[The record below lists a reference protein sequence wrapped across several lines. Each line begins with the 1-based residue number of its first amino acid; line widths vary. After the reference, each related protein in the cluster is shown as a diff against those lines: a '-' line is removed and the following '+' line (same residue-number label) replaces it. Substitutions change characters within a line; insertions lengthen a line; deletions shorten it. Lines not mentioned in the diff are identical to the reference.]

1 MVLTS
6 VTDRLGNA
14 AGSAVGAVSGR
25 FTDRV
30 IRLGVTGLSRAG
42 KTVFITSLVANLLNR
57 GRMPQLLAASEGR
70 IQASFLQPQPDDTLA
85 RFDYE
90 ANLDSLLRPAPQW
103 PPGTQTIS
111 QLRLSFKLAPQGMF
125 AAMAPPKT
133 VHLDIVDYPGEWLLD
148 LGLLDLTYDQ
158 WSEQALQSAEGRAQ
172 ASEYCAKLHTV
183 DGAKPFDDVS
193 ASELGKAYA
202 AYLTAARQAGFSNLT
217 PGRMLLPGDLAGSPV
232 LTFAPLPKGAGD
244 KRSLRAEMQR
254 RFEAYQEKI
263 VKPFFRDHFAKLDR
277 QIVLVDLLKSL
288 SDGPAAVADLE
299 QAMTGIL
306 RAFRP
311 GKRGFLRELLRGR
324 RIDRILFAASKA
336 DHLHHLQ
343 HGALQDLVAALTQSA
358 RDTARFKGALTSSIA
373 MAALR
378 NTVEIDLDRH
388 GQSLPAVKG
397 LALGSGKT
405 VGFYPGEF
413 PASPARVLAQARAGV
428 SQWEEGAFHDQA
440 FAPAPLSLP
449 PGYGPPH
456 IRLDRA
462 LQFLIG
468 DVL

>member
-1 MVLTS
+1 
-6 VTDRLGNA
+6 
-14 AGSAVGAVSGR
+14 
-25 FTDRV
+25 
-30 IRLGVTGLSRAG
+30 
-42 KTVFITSLVANLLNR
+42 
-57 GRMPQLLAASEGR
+57 
-70 IQASFLQPQPDDTLA
+70 
-85 RFDYE
+85 
-90 ANLDSLLRPAPQW
+90 
-103 PPGTQTIS
+103 
-111 QLRLSFKLAPQGMF
+111 
-125 AAMAPPKT
+125 
-133 VHLDIVDYPGEWLLD
+133 
-148 LGLLDLTYDQ
+148 
-158 WSEQALQSAEGRAQ
+158 
-172 ASEYCAKLHTV
+172 
-183 DGAKPFDDVS
+183 
-193 ASELGKAYA
+193 
-202 AYLTAARQAGFSNLT
+202 
-217 PGRMLLPGDLAGSPV
+217 MLLPGDLAGSPV

-254 RFEAYQEKI
+254 RFQAYQEKI

-358 RDTARFKGALTSSIA
+358 RDTAQFKGALTSSIA
-373 MAALR
+373 LAALR
-378 NTVEIDLDRH
+378 STIEIDLDRE

-405 VGFYPGEF
+405 VGLYPGEF
-413 PASPARVLAQARAGV
+413 PVSPAGVLAQARAGV
-428 SQWEEGAFHDQA
+428 SQWHEGAFHDQA
-440 FAPAPLSLP
+440 FVPAPLSLP

-456 IRLDRA
+456 IRLDKA